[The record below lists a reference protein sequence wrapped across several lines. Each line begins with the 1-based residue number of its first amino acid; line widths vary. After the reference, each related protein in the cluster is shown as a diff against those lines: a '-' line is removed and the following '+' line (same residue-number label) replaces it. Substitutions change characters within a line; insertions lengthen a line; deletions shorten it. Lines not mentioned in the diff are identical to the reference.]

1 MGILLDSGA
10 SASIISE
17 NCIHTKNY
25 YLRKTSSKMWNTMAV
40 LFAIL
45 YKTEVNLK
53 LPELF
58 HTAHISAPFH
68 VTKQDST
75 YNLIFGRDLL
85 RELNI
90 VLNFSNNTVEC
101 NNIHINMKP
110 RHCTPETNFTIQES
124 KSVQNATTHMKKIL
138 DAKYEKADLKKIV
151 KQLKYLN
158 K

>member
-1 MGILLDSGA
+1 
-10 SASIISE
+10 
-17 NCIHTKNY
+17 
-25 YLRKTSSKMWNTMAV
+25 MAG
-40 LFAIL
+40 LFAMM

-75 YNLIFGRDLL
+75 YDLIFGRDLL

-110 RHCTPETNFTIQES
+110 RHCTPETNFAIQES
-124 KSVQNATTHMKKIL
+124 KSVQNATMRMKKIL
-138 DAKYEKADLKKIV
+138 DAKYEKADLKQIV
-151 KQLKYLN
+151 KQLN
-158 K
+158 I